1 MNTKTAQRE
10 RRILTSTESAALT
23 KVVSD
28 QKSDGKETDQFYR
41 PDIAQADGT
50 DAQARRAQ
58 QTLRRGEPEPLS
70 KHEKQGLED
79 EYNKLKEWLLSKM
92 VPRTA
97 VGQRQVVNGV
107 QNHDFLKA
115 VKLTIQN
122 ELSADFIRAAKRLKN
137 IARMLGRE
145 EDGNLESFRPS

>member
-1 MNTKTAQRE
+1 MNTETAQRE

-58 QTLRRGEPEPLS
+58 QTLRRGEPEPLN
-70 KHEKQGLED
+70 KHEKQALED
-79 EYNKLKEWLLSKM
+79 EAGKLKEWFISKM
-92 VPRTA
+92 VPRSG
-97 VGQRQVVNGV
+97 VSQRQTVNGV
-107 QNHDFLKA
+107 QNYDFGKA
-115 VKLTIQN
+115 VKLVVDV
-122 ELSADFIRAAKRLKN
+122 ELAPDYQRNAQRYKN
-137 IARMLGRE
+137 IMRMLGRE